1 MKTRLKFQIDKD
13 LLLAIFVGVC
23 GSLVALA
30 MFFLS
35 GYMVTQSALGAP
47 LYALMILVVTVK
59 LFGFL
64 RAITRYV
71 ERLISHKA
79 TFTML
84 RDIRVQFFGRLVNV
98 IPNVYRKLS
107 SSDLISRM
115 ISRVE
120 SLQNIYLRV
129 YYPPVVIGLTALVT
143 VIVLAFISIGHALLI
158 MVSMLFT
165 LLIVPWL
172 SAKKARTLKKYVAN
186 EQAQFLNHF
195 YDYKAGMEEL
205 RRFNQVN
212 HYHDNLMA
220 KLNQFDKLQLKEQ
233 RFLTIYDFILNIIA
247 MLSIFGSL
255 VLGLIQI
262 NEGHLNIIY
271 MTSIVLMILT
281 LFEQAVPM
289 TNVAYYKADTDQ
301 ALHEINKVILTPTT
315 NGHASLNYDMVPKQ
329 VFDIKHASFKY
340 CNQQSYVLKDI
351 NFEVKRG
358 EKIAIVG
365 PSGSGKS
372 TLLQIMAGLYQLDN
386 GSVLYENMNMFEIDD
401 KDKFE
406 SLNVLL
412 QTQQL
417 FDGTIRDNLFSEADD
432 EVIYNIFNK
441 LDLTHLSLEQHLDLN
456 GSTLSGGEIQRLAI
470 ARMMLKEH
478 SKTWILDE
486 PSTALDQQNS
496 TKVMDLIEAQAQ
508 TLIVATHDLNLL
520 SRFDTI
526 IVMING
532 KIVEKGNYQQLLAEQ
547 GALWNMIQYNA

>member
-1 MKTRLKFQIDKD
+1 MKTRLKFQIDRD

-301 ALHEINKVILTPTT
+301 ALHEINEVISTPTT
-315 NGHASLNYDMVPKQ
+315 NGHVSLNYDMVPKQ

-441 LDLTHLSLEQHLDLN
+441 LDLTHLSLEQYLDLN

-486 PSTALDQQNS
+486 PSTALDQQNT
-496 TKVMDLIEAQAQ
+496 TKVMDLIEVQAQ

>member
-13 LLLAIFVGVC
+13 LILAIVVGVT

-71 ERLISHKA
+71 ERLVSHKA

-84 RDIRVQFFGRLVNV
+84 RDIRVQFFEKMVNV

-107 SSDLISRM
+107 SSDLIARM

-120 SLQNIYLRV
+120 ALQNIYLRV
-129 YYPPVVIGLTALVT
+129 YYPPIVIGLTAIVT
-143 VIVLAFISIGHALLI
+143 AVVMIFISIGHAMLI
-158 MVSMLFT
+158 MISMLFT

-172 SAKKARTLKKYVAN
+172 SAKKARTLKKYVAE
-186 EQAQFLNHF
+186 EQSQFLNYF
-195 YDYKAGMEEL
+195 YDYKAGMGEL
-205 RRFNQVN
+205 KRFNRVDM
-212 HYHDNLMA
+212 YREALMT
-220 KLNQFDKLQLKEQ
+220 KLSQFAHLQLKEQ
-233 RFLTIYDFILNIIA
+233 RFLTLYDFILNIVA
-247 MLSIFGSL
+247 MISIFGSL

-301 ALHEINKVILTPTT
+301 ALHDINEVISTPTA
-315 NGHASLNYDMVPKQ
+315 NGYSSINYDMVPKQ

-340 CNQQSYVLKDI
+340 WNQQSYVLHDI
-351 NFEVKRG
+351 NFKVNRG
-358 EKIAIVG
+358 EKVAIVG

-386 GSVLYENMNMFEIDD
+386 GSIVYENMNMFEIDD
-401 KDKFE
+401 EDKFE
-406 SLNVLL
+406 TLNVLL

-417 FDGTIRDNLFSEADD
+417 FDGTLRDNLFSEADN

-486 PSTALDQQNS
+486 PSTALDQQNT
-496 TKVMDLIEAQAQ
+496 TKVMDLIEEQAQ